1 MPGGQTLGI
10 DVGSTAIKV
19 LLLNTDSSWEM
30 HQWPSQEG
38 LWPNLRAWLETKE
51 TQIERVGITAHGP
64 SAIVIRDGEICGR
77 IIPWHESLPKDCERP
92 TEGEHQLPQTR
103 TWVPSRLAQWESEN
117 GPIDDGIAIQL
128 KDFYNWELTRI
139 IARDSR

>member
-30 HQWPSQEG
+30 HQWSSQEG
-38 LWPNLRAWLETKE
+38 LWPNLRAWLESKD

-77 IIPWHESLPKDCERP
+77 IIPWHCLLYTS
-92 TEGEHQLPQTR
+92 
-103 TWVPSRLAQWESEN
+103 PS
-117 GPIDDGIAIQL
+117 P
-128 KDFYNWELTRI
+128 
-139 IARDSR
+139 RD